1 MTCHLPGSAV
11 YPTGHCRTR
20 SYLPARIFNSSCS
33 MPHWLSLHLSRL
45 CVGLAGQ
52 LGEDGP
58 GASRT
63 AAERGVQRHGRV
75 HHERVDHEGG
85 RCACPFPATRPQ
97 CLTAHISGLS
107 AAGWFA
113 DAGTIPRDGASSC
126 VCSPRGPLYVRCCA
140 GAAHGQELSPERM
153 EALIRSTGRQP
164 WQRTTLYAAAAPA
177 QTVKSFGAA
186 PLSQLVMS

>member
-1 MTCHLPGSAV
+1 MGPERAAQLLNVGCNDMGGSIMNESITKAAGAHARSLPHV
-11 YPTGHCRTR
+11 
-20 SYLPARIFNSSCS
+20 
-33 MPHWLSLHLSRL
+33 
-45 CVGLAGQ
+45 
-52 LGEDGP
+52 
-58 GASRT
+58 
-63 AAERGVQRHGRV
+63 
-75 HHERVDHEGG
+75 
-85 RCACPFPATRPQ
+85 
-97 CLTAHISGLS
+97 TAHIGGLS

-186 PLSQLVMS
+186 PLSELVMS